1 MKKSNRKELSFEQ
14 TEKLVTLALEE
25 RNPFEIIKKEFGLAE
40 KEVLEIMKK
49 KMPLEKFEMWKKK
62 ATANK
67 SGVTTKASL
76 ALWNLFGVTCKAPKS
91 DSYTSTAATNLLFS
105 AGSNLVDP
113 PVKPE
118 SFCLLTE
125 PTITIEGSPPLSHTD
140 LITVFS

>member
-62 ATANK
+62 ASASKPKPKPLKIDDFDDDLDGKYYIKNK
-67 SGVTTKASL
+67 L
-76 ALWNLFGVTCKAPKS
+76 
-91 DSYTSTAATNLLFS
+91 D
-105 AGSNLVDP
+105 
-113 PVKPE
+113 
-118 SFCLLTE
+118 
-125 PTITIEGSPPLSHTD
+125 
-140 LITVFS
+140 